1 MTALAPSIDKP
12 NEKNIQ
18 TKVTA
23 ISVTARIDY
32 VLKFSKQ
39 LVLAVDDNAQSYSA
53 VASQYLSTLG
63 QSPEKSEQALNVA
76 FVSAS
81 TKLND
86 IQMRC
91 RIIEQLFANTLF
103 DPEQSLAVSIIKL
116 ANQQQQDITIV
127 LDHAQALS
135 LQLKYE
141 LSQLVAISSKAKLA
155 INVVLFA
162 SQDAVRDI
170 VTNKELFKGKLTIV
184 DANSG
189 QIIKASQQQFPDNS
203 KLISPATLYKISLAV
218 LALLLFTALSYFAI
232 SQYEEFSLA
241 NLPDKA
247 IELGSEAKPAAQEK
261 MQVSNVEQQE
271 LTVAELSESVDIAVA
286 VADES
291 ASVHNDMSKAELE
304 SPIEQASNE
313 EIVSAIVAGALQ
325 VETAE
330 VISADTSDVLQ
341 ALTHS
346 ELTSKVVASESHDLD
361 ANYYLDT
368 GNGYTVQI
376 AGFAKLELW
385 QKFID
390 EHKELALYSY
400 KRKFADS
407 QMIVVTTEVFATKT
421 EASQAL
427 SSLPEQI
434 KSRGP
439 WIKANSAIVGEI
451 NTFKQ

>member
-18 TKVTA
+18 NKVTA

-32 VLKFSKQ
+32 VLRFSKQ

-53 VASQYLSTLG
+53 VASQYLSSLG
-63 QSPEKSEQALNVA
+63 QSSEKSEQALNVA

-141 LSQLVAISSKAKLA
+141 LSQLVAISSKTKQA

-184 DANSG
+184 DVNSG
-189 QIIKASQQQFPDNS
+189 QIIKANQQQFPNNS
-203 KLISPATLYKISLAV
+203 KLVSPPTLYKISLAV
-218 LALLLFTALSYFAI
+218 LVLVLFTALSYFAI

-241 NLPDKA
+241 NLPEKA
-247 IELGSEAKPAAQEK
+247 IELGSEIKPEVQEK
-261 MQVSNVEQQE
+261 IQIANVEQQE
-271 LTVAELSESVDIAVA
+271 LAAAELSESVDIAET
-286 VADES
+286 DEN
-291 ASVHNDMSKAELE
+291 ASVHTELPKAESE
-304 SPIEQASNE
+304 SSIDLASNE
-313 EIVSAIVAGALQ
+313 EIVSAIVVGSLQ
-325 VETAE
+325 DETAE
-330 VISADTSDVLQ
+330 VISAETSDVLQ
-341 ALTHS
+341 ALTYS
-346 ELTSKVVASESHDLD
+346 EQTSEVVASKSHDLD
-361 ANYYLDT
+361 ANYYLEI
-368 GNGYTVQI
+368 GNGFTVQI

-390 EHKELALYSY
+390 DNKALALYSY

-407 QMIVVTTEVFATKT
+407 QMIVVTTEVFATKS
-421 EASQAL
+421 EASKAL